1 MDFYS
6 LKIGRKNFYF
16 RENRSSLTDSIISEV
31 KCGDD
36 LLEIVFLKNFFFFFF
51 KTKHD
56 FFQFFFYRGLENVLN
71 IGPSLWNNLPEPIKL
86 NNLHTFIM

>member
-36 LLEIVFLKNFFFFFF
+36 LLEIVFLNHFFFFFQD
-51 KTKHD
+51 KA
-56 FFQFFFYRGLENVLN
+56 
-71 IGPSLWNNLPEPIKL
+71 
-86 NNLHTFIM
+86 